1 VQFTSHAHDDADDPA
16 VVLGGGPRVLY
27 ALHWSGDTWDVLDVR
42 TNTSVCPFSHGSETA
57 VPDLHGSDSS
67 S

>member
-1 VQFTSHAHDDADDPA
+1 VQFTSHAYDDADDPA

-42 TNTSVCPFSHGSETA
+42 TNTSVCLSSHDSETA
-57 VPDLHGSDSS
+57 APEPYVPDSS